1 MTVEKRAKKV
11 KLRRFGRFFLTQIRN
26 RPLTLLVC
34 LLGLV
39 YSSATCLIVICD
51 KESLGSALTKI
62 IPAFLGELGKVE
74 DGSPITQ
81 ISILVVL
88 LISVITL
95 AVVTA
100 KITSMFV
107 EFCRRGGS
115 VVKKVDLSNHIII
128 CGWNFQGDRIV
139 AELMCSQVTPRREVV
154 VLANCDT
161 RPVKNESVEFVEGD
175 PTQDESLVRAGI
187 SRADS
192 VIVLS
197 DLTKPA
203 NESDAEALMIV
214 LAVESLNRSVH
225 SCVQVANSANRIHFE
240 RAHADEIICL
250 DQIGGNLVVSSALNH
265 GTSRIVS
272 ELLTFNS
279 GSEFYRYEELLSD
292 ELVGKE
298 FCGAVQVLAQKRII
312 LLGIETDDSEVLR
325 QELCGDIVRSSELGN
340 RIVVLNPQHPYKIC
354 QGDAL
359 FLIAES
365 APVGL

>member
-1 MTVEKRAKKV
+1 V
-11 KLRRFGRFFLTQIRN
+11 QIRS
-26 RPLTLLVC
+26 RPVLSLLC
-34 LLGLV
+34 LLGIV
-39 YSSATCLIVICD
+39 YSSATVLIVVCD
-51 KESLGSALTKI
+51 KESLGGALAKI
-62 IPAFLGELGKVE
+62 IPAFLGELGRVD
-74 DGSPITQ
+74 DGSLIAQ

-88 LISVITL
+88 LVSVITL

-100 KITSMFV
+100 KIASLFV

-115 VVKKVDLSNHIII
+115 IVKKVDLSNHIVI
-128 CGWNFQGDRIV
+128 CGWNFQGDRII
-139 AELMCSQVTPRREVV
+139 AELMCSQVRDRREVV
-154 VLANCDT
+154 VLANCET
-161 RPVKNESVEFVEGD
+161 RPVKHESVEFVRGD
-175 PTQDESLVRAGI
+175 PTQDDSLIRAGVKN
-187 SRADS
+187 ADS

-197 DLTKPA
+197 DLAKPA

-214 LAVESLNRSVH
+214 LAVESLNRAVH

-279 GSEFYRYEELLSD
+279 GSEFYRYEDPLSD
-292 ELVGKE
+292 ELVGRE
-298 FCGAVQVLAQKRII
+298 FCDAVQVLARKRII
-312 LLGIETDDSEVLR
+312 LLGVETDDSGVLR
-325 QELCGDIVRSSELGN
+325 QELSGDIVAASEPED
-340 RIVVLNPQHPYKIC
+340 RIVVVNPQNQYKIR

-365 APVGL
+365 APAGL

>member
-1 MTVEKRAKKV
+1 MTDERRAKRK
-11 KLRRFGRFFLTQIRN
+11 KLRRFLLSRIRN
-26 RPLTLLVC
+26 RPLTSLLCLLV
-34 LLGLV
+34 LV
-39 YSSATCLIVICD
+39 YSSATVLIVIYE
-51 KESLGSALTKI
+51 KESLGRALTKI
-62 IPAFLGELGKVE
+62 IPAFLGELGTVD
-74 DGSPITQ
+74 DGSLIAQ
-81 ISILVVL
+81 MSILIVL
-88 LISVITL
+88 LVSVITL

-115 VVKKVDLSNHIII
+115 IVKKVDLSNHIVV
-128 CGWNFQGDRIV
+128 CGWNFQGDRII
-139 AELMCSQVTPRREVV
+139 AELMCSQVRTRREVV

-161 RPVKNESVEFVEGD
+161 RPVKHESVEFVSGD
-175 PTQDESLVRAGI
+175 PTQDDSLVRAGVM
-187 SRADS
+187 RADS

-197 DLTKPA
+197 DLTKAA

-214 LAVESLNRSVH
+214 LAVESLNRAVH

-279 GSEFYRYEELLSD
+279 GSEFYRYQEQLSD
-292 ELVGKE
+292 ELIGKE
-298 FCGAVQVLAQKRII
+298 FCDAAQVLAQKRII
-312 LLGIETDDSEVLR
+312 LVGIETDDSGVVR
-325 QELCGDIVRSSELGN
+325 QELCGDIIQSSELGD
-340 RIVVLNPQHPYKIC
+340 RILILNPQKPYKIC

-359 FLIAES
+359 FVIAES
-365 APVGL
+365 SPTGL

>member
-1 MTVEKRAKKV
+1 MTVERRAKIV
-11 KLRRFGRFFLTQIRN
+11 KLRRLGRFLLTQIRN
-26 RPLTLLVC
+26 RPLISLLCLLV
-34 LLGLV
+34 LV
-39 YSSATCLIVICD
+39 YSSATSLIVICD
-51 KESLGSALTKI
+51 KESLGGALTKI
-62 IPAFLGELGKVE
+62 IPAFLGELGTVE
-74 DGSPITQ
+74 DGSLIAQ
-81 ISILVVL
+81 VSILVVL
-88 LISVITL
+88 LVSVMSL

-100 KITSMFV
+100 KIASMFV

-115 VVKKVDLSNHIII
+115 IVKRVDLSNHIVI
-128 CGWNFQGDRIV
+128 CGWNFQGDRII
-139 AELMCSQVTPRREVV
+139 AELMCSQVRARREVV

-161 RPVKNESVEFVEGD
+161 RPVKHESVEFVKGD

-187 SRADS
+187 KRADS

-279 GSEFYRYEELLSD
+279 GSEFYRYEDALSD

-298 FCGAVQVLAQKRII
+298 FCDAAQVLSQKRII
-312 LLGIETDDSEVLR
+312 LLGIETDDSGALR
-325 QELCGDIVRSSELGN
+325 QELCGDIVHSSELGN
-340 RIVVLNPQHPYKIC
+340 RILVLNPQHPYKIC

-365 APVGL
+365 APAGL

>member
-1 MTVEKRAKKV
+1 MR
-11 KLRRFGRFFLTQIRN
+11 LRRLGRSFLARIRS
-26 RPLTLLVC
+26 RPVVSLLC

-39 YSSATCLIVICD
+39 YSSATCLIVVCD
-51 KESLGSALTKI
+51 KESLGGALAKI
-62 IPAFLGELGKVE
+62 IPAFLGELGRVD
-74 DGSPITQ
+74 DGSLIAQ

-88 LISVITL
+88 LVSVITL

-100 KITSMFV
+100 KITSVFV

-115 VVKKVDLSNHIII
+115 IVKKVDLSNHIVI
-128 CGWNFQGDRIV
+128 CGWNFQGDRII
-139 AELMCSQVTPRREVV
+139 AELMCSQVRDRREVV

-161 RPVKNESVEFVEGD
+161 RPVKHQSVEFVKGD

-187 SRADS
+187 KRADS

-197 DLTKPA
+197 DLAKPA

-214 LAVESLNRSVH
+214 LAVESLNRAVH

-298 FCGAVQVLAQKRII
+298 FCDAVQVLARKRII
-312 LLGIETDDSEVLR
+312 LLGVETDDSGALR
-325 QELCGDIVRSSELGN
+325 QKLSGDIVAASEPED
-340 RIVVLNPQHPYKIC
+340 RIVVVNPQNEYTIR

-359 FLIAES
+359 FVIAES
-365 APVGL
+365 APTGL

>member
-1 MTVEKRAKKV
+1 MVIEGRTKKV
-11 KLRRFGRFFLTQIRN
+11 RLRRFGRSFLARIRS
-26 RPLTLLVC
+26 RPVVSLLC
-34 LLGLV
+34 LLGVV
-39 YSSATCLIVICD
+39 YSSATCLIVVCG
-51 KESLGSALTKI
+51 KESLGGALAKI
-62 IPAFLGELGKVE
+62 IPAFLGELGRVD
-74 DGSPITQ
+74 DGSLIAQ

-88 LISVITL
+88 LVSVITL

-100 KITSMFV
+100 KITSLFV

-115 VVKKVDLSNHIII
+115 IVKKVDLSNHIVI
-128 CGWNFQGDRIV
+128 CGWNFQGDRII
-139 AELMCSQVTPRREVV
+139 AELMCSQVRVQREVV

-161 RPVKNESVEFVEGD
+161 RPVKHESVEFVKGD

-187 SRADS
+187 KRADS

-197 DLTKPA
+197 DLAKPA

-214 LAVESLNRSVH
+214 LAVESLNRAVH

-279 GSEFYRYEELLSD
+279 GSEFYRYEEPLSD

-298 FCGAVQVLAQKRII
+298 FCDAVQLLARKRII
-312 LLGIETDDSEVLR
+312 LLGIETNDSGVLR
-325 QELCGDIVRSSELGN
+325 QELCGDIVHSSELGN
-340 RIVVLNPQHPYKIC
+340 RIVVLNPQHPYRIC

-365 APVGL
+365 APAGL